1 MKIKRYMT
9 GPIQVN
15 TYLVYDEE
23 SKKGFIVDPGGYC
36 KELTEDAKNLGLDI
50 LYIILTHGHG
60 DHIGG
65 VAEHAKDF
73 PNAKIVAHEKEA
85 ELLRDA
91 KLNVSTEMFGRPIT
105 VEPDI
110 YVKDGD
116 ELIGIKQTSGTNNV
130 IIVTKQGKCICFS
143 EDDVRPMGR
152 IAGGVRA
159 IKLDADDEVVAME
172 LVEPG
177 QELLV
182 VTQKGFGKRTK
193 VEDYKIQ
200 VRGGKGLLTYDKAK
214 FKKTGELVGAMAV
227 DEDDDILL
235 INSDGIIIRMAAKEI
250 SKLGRA
256 TQGVKMM
263 NVGED
268 ANIIALAKVIK
279 EDELDGESGEKKQA
293 AAKEKESEEDQ
304 EQMKL

>member
-1 MKIKRYMT
+1 
-9 GPIQVN
+9 
-15 TYLVYDEE
+15 
-23 SKKGFIVDPGGYC
+23 
-36 KELTEDAKNLGLDI
+36 
-50 LYIILTHGHG
+50 
-60 DHIGG
+60 
-65 VAEHAKDF
+65 
-73 PNAKIVAHEKEA
+73 
-85 ELLRDA
+85 
-91 KLNVSTEMFGRPIT
+91 
-105 VEPDI
+105 
-110 YVKDGD
+110 
-116 ELIGIKQTSGTNNV
+116 
-130 IIVTKQGKCICFS
+130 
-143 EDDVRPMGR
+143 
-152 IAGGVRA
+152 
-159 IKLDADDEVVAME
+159 ME

-182 VTQKGFGKRTK
+182 VTKKGFGKRTK

-227 DEDDDILL
+227 DDDDDILL

-256 TQGVKMM
+256 TQGVKIM

-279 EDELDGESGEKKQA
+279 EDELDGEQT
-293 AAKEKESEEDQ
+293 AAKEKESGEDQ